1 MTASENQTRSTVMP
15 TLRYND
21 AKAAMTWLC
30 DVLGFTRHAVYE
42 IEGGLI
48 GHAELIHGNGMIML
62 GSTKDDDHGHR
73 YTNPDETGGR
83 ETRSAYIVVPD
94 ADAVHAR
101 CVAAGAK
108 IIRPIQDTPYGSRE
122 FAVVDPEGHSWSLGT
137 YDPWAHQS

>member
-15 TLRYND
+15 TLRYRD

-73 YTNPDETGGR
+73 FTDPDETGGR
-83 ETRSAYIVVPD
+83 ETRSAYIVV
-94 ADAVHAR
+94 AEVDAVHAR

-108 IIRPIQDTPYGSRE
+108 IIRPLQDTPYGSRE

-137 YDPWAHQS
+137 YDPWKVQS